1 MARMYRDSRLG
12 TIGAGTSE
20 IMRDIISKMVIDDV
34 KYEKAKSNVS
44 SNNSSTDSINTFSNV
59 ESLSSLKKSDNYNL
73 SLAIET
79 LEVAENT
86 LEITIKFIN
95 TINNDGEK
103 QSDSQVIRHQIAQL
117 ASEIECYKQ
126 FIQTTYNDLVN
137 NEDLEKEI
145 TMAKLISVQLMDKVV
160 SQCYKMFGN
169 YESLDNHP
177 LEKIFQKSK
186 MIQISNSCIGL
197 HDNISKLV
205 IDKK

>member
-1 MARMYRDSRLG
+1 MARMFRDSRIG
-12 TIGAGTSE
+12 TIGGGTSE
-20 IMRDIISKMVIDDV
+20 IMREIIAKVIIDDV

-44 SNNSSTDSINTFSNV
+44 SNNNSTESINTFSNV

-79 LEVAENT
+79 LELAENT

-126 FIQTTYNDLVN
+126 FIQTTYNDLAN
-137 NEDLEKEI
+137 NKDLEKEI
-145 TMAKLISVQLMDKVV
+145 TMAKLISIQLML
-160 SQCYKMFGN
+160 
-169 YESLDNHP
+169 SLIH
-177 LEKIFQKSK
+177 I
-186 MIQISNSCIGL
+186 
-197 HDNISKLV
+197 
-205 IDKK
+205 